1 MRDTG
6 PDASQSEINKY
17 RDAFVLMQFFMGMVL
32 DLAFSSSATVDSGVL
47 WLSDWK
53 ALSINMLLLLIS
65 TLSDI
70 VFDSSG
76 G

>member
-1 MRDTG
+1 
-6 PDASQSEINKY
+6 
-17 RDAFVLMQFFMGMVL
+17 MGMVL